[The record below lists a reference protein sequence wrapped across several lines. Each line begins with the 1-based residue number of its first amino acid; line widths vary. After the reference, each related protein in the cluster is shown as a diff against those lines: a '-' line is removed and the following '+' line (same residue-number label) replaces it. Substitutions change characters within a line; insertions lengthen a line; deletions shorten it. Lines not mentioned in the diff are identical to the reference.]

1 MNKKGFTLL
10 EMIIAVTVILIGL
23 IPIMSLMYNS
33 SFGVRLSLSRLQAA
47 YLAQEGLEIVRN
59 IRDSN
64 WIKQNKG
71 LNISWDDNL
80 RVGEQQQP
88 SQASYSDQTLSS
100 YQGINL
106 KLNNDGFYNY
116 NSGTD
121 TKFKRKITISE
132 SNDDTLQVSVEVSWQ
147 EKGKNYS
154 LTVYENL
161 YNWFNK

>member
-23 IPIMSLMYNS
+23 IPIMSLMYDS

-64 WIKQNKG
+64 WLAQS
-71 LNISWDDNL
+71 SWNNNL
-80 RVGEQQQP
+80 EVGAWE
-88 SQASYSDQTLSS
+88 ASYDQAFDQALSS
-100 YQGINL
+100 YQGRNL

-132 SNDDTLQVSVEVSWQ
+132 SNDDTLQVSVEISWQ

-161 YNWFNK
+161 YNWINK

>member
-23 IPIMSLMYNS
+23 IPIMSLMYDS

-64 WIKQNKG
+64 WLAQTS
-71 LNISWDDNL
+71 SWNNNL
-80 RVGEQQQP
+80 EVGEWE
-88 SQASYSDQTLSS
+88 ASYDQPLSH
-100 YQGINL
+100 YQDRNL
-106 KLNNDGFYNY
+106 KINNDGFYGY
-116 NSGTD
+116 SGTP
-121 TKFKRKITISE
+121 TKFKRKITISKPI
-132 SNDDTLQVSVEVSWQ
+132 DDTLQVSVEVSWQ

-161 YNWFNK
+161 YNWINK

>member
-23 IPIMSLMYNS
+23 IPIMSLMYDS

-64 WIKQNKG
+64 WLAQS
-71 LNISWDDNL
+71 SWNNNL
-80 RVGEQQQP
+80 EVGAWET
-88 SQASYSDQTLSS
+88 SYDQALSP
-100 YQGINL
+100 YQGRNL

-121 TKFKRKITISE
+121 TKFKRKITISK
-132 SNDDTLQVSVEVSWQ
+132 SGNDILEVAVEVSWQ
-147 EKGKNYS
+147 EKGENYS

-161 YNWFNK
+161 YNWINQ